1 LLKNSGLVSIYNS
14 FSYYFIFH
22 YLLLFKL
29 TNNKYWTQKVLGRE
43 GKGGGK

>member
-1 LLKNSGLVSIYNS
+1 M
-14 FSYYFIFH
+14 
-22 YLLLFKL
+22 L